1 MFRYYALKSFISI
14 CLFSLFLILPCTEIE
29 NANAMEYQPV
39 SHNELVN
46 IENLKDRAQM
56 VQGIFDFSFGGK
68 EKNKKDGVASR
79 INKKD
84 PMQQRTR
91 TKKNVSGA
99 KGLTPTRS
107 FLDGGPLPSM
117 TSTKKKEKKKKI
129 TKPKKLSLPTFGD
142 K

>member
-1 MFRYYALKSFISI
+1 MFRYYFLKSYISI
-14 CLFSLFLILPCTEIE
+14 CLFALFHILPCTEIE

-39 SHNELVN
+39 SHNEPVN
-46 IENLKDRAQM
+46 IENLKDRTHMA
-56 VQGIFDFSFGGK
+56 QGIFDFSFGG
-68 EKNKKDGVASR
+68 EKKIKKDGVASR
-79 INKKD
+79 IYKKD
-84 PMQQRTR
+84 PMQHRTR

-99 KGLTPTRS
+99 KSLTPTRS

-117 TSTKKKEKKKKI
+117 TSTKKKKKKI